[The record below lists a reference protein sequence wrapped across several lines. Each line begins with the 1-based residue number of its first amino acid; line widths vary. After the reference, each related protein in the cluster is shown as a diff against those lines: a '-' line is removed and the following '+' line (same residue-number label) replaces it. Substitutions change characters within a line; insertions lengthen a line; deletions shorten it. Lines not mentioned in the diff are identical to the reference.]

1 MDERVL
7 LLAVAVAVL
16 AIGMGGGGDSEP
28 TKVIEIPDSDD
39 GDWQMWDIMPLKKQ
53 KKVLEVDSGFEYS
66 VRDRLQKLNDQTIKI
81 AGNGN
86 EVALQLK
93 HNVALLDN
101 KLREANANAKLSED
115 GKSLT
120 NYAFVFERQ
129 TNQLTDIGTACA
141 RAMAEA
147 ERVLGRGSEWNRE
160 LLRIRNEN
168 YENRGPD
175 ASRINQEIQQISDNR
190 DGVLRNFVGMQQ
202 AINDS
207 IERFAKARTMEYER
221 LREQYDQEQSDR
233 YEADRVARAK
243 KKFDAIAQEQERRDQ
258 EKLLREKAK
267 IHGLGN
273 KRGGD
278 SQESQD
284 TLDSDDTIINFKQ
297 GAKRVDTS
305 WGDLDPDFNQ
315 SQSGNAQSSEVKPP
329 EFKPQEVD
337 LAKQAQL
344 LANANK
350 KLHLLFEDE
359 GLKRKYA
366 SIAPERRLRQF
377 LLEQLRF
384 DIDDQADVKK
394 KTGEPKKYFQ
404 KKYDDLVENFKQ
416 WEEHRVNLAAKR
428 ADLTK
433 KILSRIYRINP
444 EHAIHL
450 KTFAAW
456 YNKTDLSNDHPL
468 KSLAKDSNTSIK
480 EFEEAFNKR
489 KNFRQREPP
498 PNPNELPRIPNFQT
512 APQVKIQAK
521 AKQFTTLLEDLK
533 QMQDR
538 FGVVNK
544 EYGAGANIK
553 QFLTSKEDAG
563 VRKMVTEIDGF
574 QNKYKDQLSK
584 QALKGN
590 PNAQADLVTLR
601 NRWKALL
608 GVPWTIKVMGTKIQK
623 GEKHPTTDRSWF
635 KPIQAFSNF
644 ENNWE
649 SPEFTTDIPKAET
662 VRLYYE
668 AQFPKYRVKS
678 NGKFMIQITI
688 LYMIRRKLEQIR
700 LNAFGDV
707 AKVATIGDRA
717 KANVKFPDQVGKSA
731 YVTQLTRQQTELTTQ
746 EKVKRRRPNK
756 PEEEE
761 DKDMM
766 AEDKDEM

>member
-28 TKVIEIPDSDD
+28 PQFIEIPDSYDAD
-39 GDWQMWDIMPLKKQ
+39 DWQMWDVVPLKKQ
-53 KKVLEVDSGFEYS
+53 KKQVVEVDSGFEYS
-66 VRDRLQKLNDQTIKI
+66 VRDRLQKLNDQTMAI

-120 NYAFVFERQ
+120 NYAFIFERQ

-147 ERVLGRGSEWNRE
+147 ERVLGSGSAWNRE
-160 LLRIRNEN
+160 LLSIRDEN
-168 YENRGPD
+168 YNNRGPD

-207 IERFAKARTMEYER
+207 IERFAKA
-221 LREQYDQEQSDR
+221 LREQYDQEQYDR
-233 YEADRVARAK
+233 EEADRVARAK

-394 KTGEPKKYFQ
+394 KTGETKKYFQ
-404 KKYDDLVENFKQ
+404 KIYEDLVENFKQ
-416 WEEHRVNLAAKR
+416 WEEHRANLAAKR

-433 KILSRIYRINP
+433 KINNRIYRINP
-444 EHAIHL
+444 EHAIHM

-498 PNPNELPRIPNFQT
+498 PNPNELPQIPNFQT

-563 VRKMVTEIDGF
+563 VRQMVTDIDGF
-574 QNKYKDQLSK
+574 QNRYKDQLSK

-688 LYMIRRKLEQIR
+688 LYMIRRKLEQIMR
-700 LNAFGDV
+700 NAFGDIGT
-707 AKVATIGDRA
+707 VATIGDIA
-717 KANVKFPDQVGKSA
+717 KANVKFPDQVDKSA
-731 YVTQLTRQQTELTTQ
+731 YATKLIQQQEEMVDLTGGDEPQP
-746 EKVKRRRPNK
+746 KRKKPNL
-756 PEEEE
+756 
-761 DKDMM
+761 
-766 AEDKDEM
+766 